1 MNDHLLRVLKCLEQ
15 KNIQY
20 CLLRD
25 QGSLDQLANGVEVD
39 LLVQDIQLAQLSNLL
54 AGLGFVGLPSQGYAP
69 HHFFVAYDRDSD
81 RWIKLDVVTEI
92 AYGKPVRALRT
103 ALAIGCL
110 GNRRR
115 CGSTFVPA
123 PEDELVMLLLHC
135 VLDKGDFAPSRRQRL
150 KALRY
155 QVTDGDYFRA
165 LLATYWSP
173 TMTWPQIAALIE
185 AEDWT
190 ALLAERAAVAARL
203 ASRDPIGTLG
213 RQARDRALRKMNR
226 WAGLLRPRV
235 PTVALLAPD
244 GAGKTTLA
252 AGIRNSFY
260 FPVRLMYMG
269 LYQKGAARSVA
280 LRLPGL
286 GLTSRLLTQ
295 WKRYLTARYHQA
307 RGRLVVFDRYTYDAW
322 LPPRQR
328 LTWLRRWRRWL
339 LGHACPA
346 PDMVLVLDAP
356 GEVLYARS
364 GEHGPAVLEQQ
375 RQAYLQ
381 LQSYLPQTV
390 VVDVSRDAEHVRREV
405 TALIWQ
411 SLPGILSGA
420 SRNGHTNG
428 DDRVAAQGAHD
439 TSR

>member
-1 MNDHLLRVLKCLEQ
+1 MNNLLQRVFKSLEQ

-20 CLLRD
+20 CLVRD
-25 QGSLDQLANGVEVD
+25 HDGLDRFANRVEVD
-39 LLVQDIQLAQLSNLL
+39 LLVQDIQLAQLSHLL
-54 AGLGFVGLPSQGYAP
+54 AELGFARLPSRGYAP
-69 HHFFVAYDRDSD
+69 HHFFVAYDKDAD
-81 RWIKLDVVTEI
+81 RWLKIDVVTEI

-115 CGSTFVPA
+115 CGSAFVPA

-155 QVTDGDYFRA
+155 QVTDGDYLRA
-165 LLATYWSP
+165 LLAMYWSP
-173 TMTWPQIAALIE
+173 TMSWPQIAALIE
-185 AEDWT
+185 AEDWP
-190 ALLAERAAVAARL
+190 ALLAERAAVGARL

-213 RQARDRALRKMNR
+213 RQMRDRALRKLNG

-252 AGIRNSFY
+252 AGIQDSFY
-260 FPVRLMYMG
+260 FPVRSMYMG
-269 LYQKGAARSVA
+269 LYQKDGTRPARS
-280 LRLPGL
+280 RMSRFGL
-286 GLTSRLLTQ
+286 LGRLLTQ

-328 LTWLRRWRRWL
+328 LTWLKRWRRWL
-339 LGHACPA
+339 LAHACPP
-346 PDMVLVLDAP
+346 PDMVVVLDAP

-364 GEHGPAVLEQQ
+364 GEHGGAALEQQ
-375 RQAYLQ
+375 RQAYLK
-381 LQSYLPQTV
+381 LQSHLPQTV
-390 VVDVSRDAEHVRREV
+390 VVDVTRDAEHVRREV
-405 TALIWQ
+405 TSLIWQ
-411 SLPGILSGA
+411 SMPGMLSGA
-420 SRNGHTNG
+420 SRNGHTHG
-428 DDRVAAQGAHD
+428 DYRATA
-439 TSR
+439 R